1 MTTVKKGHL
10 ARAQEWCKHLRP
22 KLKRYYW
29 KRERRAG
36 MSDAAVQVTEA
47 PEQTDL
53 VTAIRRRIEPS
64 GGVDLPEIKREPI
77 RPVDLE

>member
-10 ARAQEWCKHLRP
+10 ALAQEWRKHLRD
-22 KLKRYYW
+22 LKRLYW

-36 MSDAAVQVTEA
+36 ISDAAVQVTEA

>member
-10 ARAQEWCKHLRP
+10 AQAQEWCKHLRP
-22 KLKRYYW
+22 NLKRYYW

-36 MSDAAVQVTEA
+36 INDAAGQVTGA

-53 VTAIRRRIEPS
+53 ATAIHRRFGPL
-64 GGVDLPEIKREPI
+64 GGVDLPEITREPI